1 MLLVEL
7 NIIPYRYDIQSLLV
21 IIKMKEVLCKI
32 YRVFLVLKMCRL
44 RGELGEVGTKA
55 TTKKTWHKPGNLLN
69 EHFNIYIYIFI

>member
-7 NIIPYRYDIQSLLV
+7 NIIPYRYDLQSLLV
-21 IIKMKEVLCKI
+21 IITMKEVLCKI

-55 TTKKTWHKPGNLLN
+55 TTKKNVAQTR
-69 EHFNIYIYIFI
+69 